1 MLERDFQK
9 GLIRELKQLFPG
21 CVIMKNDA
29 NYIQGIPDLV
39 ILYGKKWA
47 ALELKKSKKASHR
60 PNQEYYV
67 EKFNNMSYSAFV
79 YPENKEEILNELEQ
93 ALQP

>member
-9 GLIRELKQLFPG
+9 NLIRELKQLFPG

-47 ALELKKSKKASHR
+47 ALELKKSKGASHR

-67 EKFNNMSYSAFV
+67 EKFNEMSYSAFV
-79 YPENKEEILNELEQ
+79 YPENKEEILDELQQ